1 MMKDKT
7 FKTKA
12 GTELP
17 IMNIKG
23 KDYLQ
28 AAPRIFWLREE
39 HPDWSIET
47 NFLQVNDSVAVCQAT
62 IRDGQGKILAQGTS
76 METPKGFESYVEK
89 AETCAISRAASFCGY
104 GTLMAQ
110 ELEEEGKLAESPIDA
125 RKVANPA
132 PVEKSQPQA
141 NSESVGPI
149 PSQSGGAKNISDKQR
164 KRLWAI
170 TQELG
175 VPEDTLKLIIAKYG
189 YDSTKD
195 IHHKNYDAI
204 CQEVEKY
211 RTKEVEID

>member
-1 MMKDKT
+1 MKDKT

-39 HPDWSIET
+39 HPEWSIET
-47 NFLQVNDSVAVCQAT
+47 NFLQVNESVAVCQAT
-62 IRDGQGKILAQGTS
+62 IRDGQGKVIAQGTS

-110 ELEEEGKLAESPIDA
+110 ELEEEGKLAESPINQRNVGSDEQSIKNAPKAKPDGVDA
-125 RKVANPA
+125 TVN
-132 PVEKSQPQA
+132 KSG
-141 NSESVGPI
+141 S
-149 PSQSGGAKNISDKQR
+149 AKNISEAQA
-164 KRLWAI
+164 KRLFAI
-170 TQELG
+170 ANKSGIPMEELKNHIK
-175 VPEDTLKLIIAKYG
+175 ETYG
-189 YDSTKD
+189 YESTKD
-195 IHHKNYDAI
+195 IHYTRYEGICNYA
-204 CQEVEKY
+204 ENW
-211 RTKEVEID
+211 RG

>member
-1 MMKDKT
+1 MKDKT

-47 NFLQVNDSVAVCQAT
+47 NFLQVNDLVAVCQAT

-110 ELEEEGKLAESPIDA
+110 ELEEEGKLAESPIES
-125 RKVANPA
+125 RNVAVAQNQ
-132 PVEKSQPQA
+132 EKTQPRA
-141 NSESVGPI
+141 NAEASK
-149 PSQSGGAKNISDKQR
+149 PSTGGAKNISEAQA
-164 KRLWAI
+164 KRLFAI
-170 TQELG
+170 ANKSGIPMEELKRHIK
-175 VPEDTLKLIIAKYG
+175 EKYG
-189 YDSTKD
+189 YESTKD
-195 IHHKNYDAI
+195 ISYKAYEAI
-204 CQEVEKY
+204 CSYAENYQA
-211 RTKEVEID
+211 